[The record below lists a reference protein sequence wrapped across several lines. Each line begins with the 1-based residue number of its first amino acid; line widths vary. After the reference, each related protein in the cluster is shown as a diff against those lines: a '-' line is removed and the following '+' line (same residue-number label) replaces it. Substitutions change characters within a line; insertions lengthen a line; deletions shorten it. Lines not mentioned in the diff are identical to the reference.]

1 VSLWSIMPAAS
12 RHRLISQ
19 EEAEEWLALSCPINS
34 PKAGSDSQPA
44 NWWMRLAEHSI
55 SKNSHH
61 AGRKKRGKSD

>member
-1 VSLWSIMPAAS
+1 VTLANVVARGDHAP
-12 RHRLISQ
+12 R
-19 EEAEEWLALSCPINS
+19 EEAEEWLALSCQINS